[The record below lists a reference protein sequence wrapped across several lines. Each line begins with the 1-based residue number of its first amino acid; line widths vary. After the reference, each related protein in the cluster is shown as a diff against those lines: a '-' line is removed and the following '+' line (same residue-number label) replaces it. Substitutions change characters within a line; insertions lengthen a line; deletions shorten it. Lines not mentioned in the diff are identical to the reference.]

1 MARVKGG
8 FVTRRR
14 HNKILRMALG
24 FRQMRSARLR
34 AATEQ
39 VTHSLKYQTRSR
51 KLKKRD
57 FRKLWIMR
65 INAAA
70 RLHGLSYSR
79 LIHHL
84 KQTGIEL
91 NRKMLAEL
99 AVRDPN
105 AFGAIVKAATA

>member
-14 HNKILRMALG
+14 HNKILRMARG

-51 KLKKRD
+51 KLKK
-57 FRKLWIMR
+57 